1 MSYEVIFTTKKKLN
15 IPKILLVI
23 AILIFV
29 IVILA
34 FTNYKINYS
43 KVENEIN
50 QSINKFNDMESE
62 REKAIKEQKQR
73 EENQAR
79 ELKRYAPLS
88 SNDIEKIDHIYSHSD
103 QKRIFLTFDDG
114 PTNQVTPY
122 ILDLLKNEN
131 IKANFF
137 VLGQR
142 AEQNPALVKR
152 EYEEGHFIGNHS
164 FSHKYSSIYESIDS
178 VFNEYNTTNDIL
190 KKATGNNNF
199 NSLIFRFPG
208 GAVGGP
214 YNAIK
219 QEASQK
225 LKEAGISNVD
235 WNALTGDA
243 EGITTKEG
251 LFSRFVETAQDKT
264 SIVLLMHDA
273 SDKIL
278 TYETLPDI
286 IKYCRDNGYAFQTIY
301 DLLER

>member
-73 EENQAR
+73 EENYAR

-152 EYEEGHFIGNHS
+152 EYEEGHFI
-164 FSHKYSSIYESIDS
+164 
-178 VFNEYNTTNDIL
+178 
-190 KKATGNNNF
+190 
-199 NSLIFRFPG
+199 SLIFRFPG